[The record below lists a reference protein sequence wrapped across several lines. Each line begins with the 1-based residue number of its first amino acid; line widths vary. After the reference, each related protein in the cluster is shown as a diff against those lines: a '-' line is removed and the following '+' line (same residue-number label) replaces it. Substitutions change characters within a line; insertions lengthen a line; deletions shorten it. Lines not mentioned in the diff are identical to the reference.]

1 MSLGYIPRQVPPLS
15 MLLDDLGNPPARVIA
30 RAVGVS
36 ERTVQRWIA
45 DDSAPRSVL
54 LALFWVTR
62 WGQSTV
68 HAEAHNSA
76 RMWAGFARALQDE
89 LQQIRSQL
97 AKLGEIGQYGSSN
110 DPLPGAATAA
120 IPAPSLEAPSLEGAL
135 QPPDNAQAK
144 HASTSA
150 SRRKAPARRA

>member
-1 MSLGYIPRQVPPLS
+1 MSLGYIPHQVPPLS

-62 WGQSTV
+62 WGQSVV

-97 AKLGEIGQYGSSN
+97 AKLGEIGHYGSSN
-110 DPLPGAATAA
+110 DPLPGVATAG
-120 IPAPSLEAPSLEGAL
+120 IPAPSLEGA
-135 QPPDNAQAK
+135 QRPPEHAQAK
-144 HASTSA
+144 HATATS
-150 SRRKAPARRA
+150 RKRKAAARRA